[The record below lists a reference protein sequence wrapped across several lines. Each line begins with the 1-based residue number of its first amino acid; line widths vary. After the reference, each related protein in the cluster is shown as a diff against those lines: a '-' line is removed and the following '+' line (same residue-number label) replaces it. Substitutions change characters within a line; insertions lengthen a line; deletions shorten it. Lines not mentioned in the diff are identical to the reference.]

1 MKYFLLPVFG
11 MLLMTFLFSTHAQQ
25 GIKIELSA
33 EKTTFLLG
41 EPVVVLV
48 KVTNTA
54 NSPLMIPVGLEAECD
69 MLHYEITNPD
79 GKTTPYSPMYVV
91 DTDKRII
98 LNKNESAYGAAR
110 LFYGGNGYTFTK
122 PGTYKVQ
129 ARFKDV
135 QSNALAVKIS
145 APQNDAERE
154 QAALILDNA
163 EVGLFL
169 MLEGG
174 DELMEAHKALATL
187 EEKYPQSLLTAY
199 VKFAQGKN
207 LSVPARNF
215 VSKKPRD
222 ANLTK
227 AIEILQ
233 SVKDAPLQMY
243 YRVKA
248 ATTLST
254 CYQKTGRKED
264 ARKTLEG
271 MQKLL
276 TNQKRLAPYFSR
288 ALKVGFQQLK

>member
-1 MKYFLLPVFG
+1 MKYFLLPILG
-11 MLLMTFLFSTHAQQ
+11 MMLMTFLFSTHAQQ
-25 GIKIELSA
+25 GMKIELSA

-54 NSPLMIPVGLEAECD
+54 NSPLMIPGGLEPEFD
-69 MLHYEITNPD
+69 MLHYEVTDPD
-79 GKTTPYSPMYVV
+79 GKATPYSPMYVA

-122 PGTYKVQ
+122 PGTYKVR
-129 ARFKDV
+129 ASFKDA
-135 QSNALAVKIS
+135 QSNTLAIKIS
-145 APQNDAERE
+145 VPQNDAERE
-154 QAALILDNA
+154 QAALILDNP
-163 EVGLFL
+163 EVGLFM

-215 VSKKPRD
+215 VTKKPRD
-222 ANLTK
+222 AKLTK
-227 AIEILQ
+227 AIEILKG
-233 SVKDAPLQMY
+233 VKDAPLQMY
-243 YRVKA
+243 YRLKV

-254 CYQKTGRKED
+254 CYRKTDRLED
-264 ARKTLEG
+264 ARKVLEE
-271 MQKLL
+271 MQQQVSK
-276 TNQKRLAPYFSR
+276 QKRLAPYFSKE
-288 ALKVGFQQLK
+288 LEMSLEQLK